1 VDKTLT
7 APKKKKRRKRRKKK
21 RGKEEEEEEE
31 ERGGRNSTKLRR
43 FRPLRS
49 LTLIVT
55 RTIRCQRV
63 AFFVATVLGS
73 MRSMLHTTCRDRERE
88 RERERERGHAL
99 MRRAYRGTMCSE
111 N

>member
-1 VDKTLT
+1 MVFKSGQNFNRTEKEEEEERKG
-7 APKKKKRRKRRKKK
+7 KKKKRRRRRRKKFNETSPFPPAK
-21 RGKEEEEEEE
+21 VIDSHR
-31 ERGGRNSTKLRR
+31 
-43 FRPLRS
+43 
-49 LTLIVT
+49 T

-63 AFFVATVLGS
+63 AFFVARVAGS
-73 MRSMLHTTCRDRERE
+73 MRSMLHTTC